1 MRVQLL
7 ASLQRRFF
15 QHSLEAFAGTGF
27 TRHLQFLENAQRYA
41 REYRE
46 FVENT
51 DRSDP
56 ESLHLIGVPEGMS
69 KKPVSPEAIPK
80 FEDTLNLSKDFNA
93 ASDGFTFVRRCL
105 SCGPSICERISPLC
119 ALRYNK

>member
-1 MRVQLL
+1 MKQMEQQERLRREHLDQQITQVQRARAVTRLSP
-7 ASLQRRFF
+7 AAIF

-27 TRHLQFLENAQRYA
+27 ARHLQFLENTQRYA

-56 ESLHLIGVPEGMS
+56 ESPHLIGVPEGMS
-69 KKPVSPEAIPK
+69 KKPVSSEAIPK
-80 FEDTLNLSKDFNA
+80 FEDILSFSKDFNHSA
-93 ASDGFTFVRRCL
+93 R
-105 SCGPSICERISPLC
+105 
-119 ALRYNK
+119 